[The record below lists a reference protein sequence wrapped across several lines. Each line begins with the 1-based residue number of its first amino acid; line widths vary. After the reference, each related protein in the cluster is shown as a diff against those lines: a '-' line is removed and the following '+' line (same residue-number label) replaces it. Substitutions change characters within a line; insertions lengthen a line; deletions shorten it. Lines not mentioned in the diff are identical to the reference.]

1 MTTFCLPP
9 TKLGLWV
16 DLVGLVT
23 RSTKARFCQLGDQVS
38 QVKARAR
45 SLTID
50 IFSMAVGTWMPGVPS
65 EFNFNA
71 GMEDQ
76 ISLFKAKKV
85 YKIVSVIQPPFMQW
99 NETTREYLDI
109 MKY

>member
-1 MTTFCLPP
+1 
-9 TKLGLWV
+9 
-16 DLVGLVT
+16 
-23 RSTKARFCQLGDQVS
+23 
-38 QVKARAR
+38 
-45 SLTID
+45 
-50 IFSMAVGTWMPGVPS
+50 MAIGTWMPGVPS

-99 NETTREYLDI
+99 NETTREYLD
-109 MKY
+109 MM

>member
-1 MTTFCLPP
+1 
-9 TKLGLWV
+9 
-16 DLVGLVT
+16 
-23 RSTKARFCQLGDQVS
+23 
-38 QVKARAR
+38 
-45 SLTID
+45 
-50 IFSMAVGTWMPGVPS
+50 MAVGTWMPGVPS

-109 MKY
+109 LKY